1 MMALEAPIEFQ
12 GLKNERG
19 YWRLKSFSW
28 NSAEPQTARMSVDG
42 YASKESFEEGVQPLV
57 TREYVKDAVS
67 EDGNTDMVQIEMM
80 VRIGNLAY
88 MEIKSFP
95 EFNKAIDV

>member
-1 MMALEAPIEFQ
+1 MALEAPIEFQ

-19 YWRLKSFSW
+19 YWRLKTFSW

-42 YASKESFEEGVQPLV
+42 YASKEAFEEGAQPLL
-57 TREYVKDAVS
+57 TREYAKDAVPD
-67 EDGNTDMVQIEMM
+67 DGNPDMVQIEMM

-88 MEIKSFP
+88 LEIKSFP
-95 EFNKAIDV
+95 EFQGAIDV